1 MTIYTIIEAPHTLP
15 HEGGSPQ
22 AVACEVASTW
32 LGIDI
37 PLEHLR
43 AIENDSKYKTFAAL
57 NESELCTVF
66 VDQERVDVWGRGLQS
81 VAGSIQEHQYAVWE
95 IERGLAT
102 ATDQLANIAR
112 TAAVD
117 EKAKR
122 AFTRVVQQAR
132 SVGMEDLIDTYMG
145 CLETYFDVQLK
156 QRGAELMP

>member
-15 HEGGSPQ
+15 HESGSPQ

-66 VDQERVDVWGRGLQS
+66 VDQERADVWGRGLQS

-95 IERGLAT
+95 IERGLLLLMIRRSGRLRGSYSRRA
-102 ATDQLANIAR
+102 ALAWKISL
-112 TAAVD
+112 
-117 EKAKR
+117 
-122 AFTRVVQQAR
+122 TRIWGV
-132 SVGMEDLIDTYMG
+132 
-145 CLETYFDVQLK
+145 
-156 QRGAELMP
+156 